1 MESKFYLM
9 FATPPLFV
17 TQYEGTVDSFLSEA
31 YSIPY
36 RDSFGNKVSTDTYIL
51 KRPGFNKLENFFLE
65 HINSY
70 TRQVLG
76 SEEEIGIQQS
86 WVNITQGKQN
96 HPKHYHSN
104 SYLSGVFYL
113 NTVKDTPIVF
123 DSPHTHNWPIRPEPK
138 EYLTVGGN
146 EFTNDSYSYMASAGD
161 LVIFPSSI
169 PHWVPVNTTDEN
181 RVSISFNTFP
191 KIPFGGLDNTTRLT

>member
-1 MESKFYLM
+1 MDIFNIFNILNI
-9 FATPPLFV
+9 FNVFNI
-17 TQYEGTVDSFLSEA
+17 FNIFEA
-31 YSIPY
+31 L
-36 RDSFGNKVSTDTYIL
+36 RT
-51 KRPGFNKLENFFLE
+51 
-65 HINSY
+65 
-70 TRQVLG
+70 
-76 SEEEIGIQQS
+76 
-86 WVNITQGKQN
+86 
-96 HPKHYHSN
+96 
-104 SYLSGVFYL
+104 
-113 NTVKDTPIVF
+113 
-123 DSPHTHNWPIRPEPK
+123 PHTHNWPIRPEPK

>member
-51 KRPGFNKLENFFLE
+51 KRPGFNKLEKFFLE
-65 HINSY
+65 HVNSY

-96 HPKHYHSN
+96 HPKH
-104 SYLSGVFYL
+104 
-113 NTVKDTPIVF
+113 I
-123 DSPHTHNWPIRPEPK
+123 
-138 EYLTVGGN
+138 
-146 EFTNDSYSYMASAGD
+146 
-161 LVIFPSSI
+161 
-169 PHWVPVNTTDEN
+169 
-181 RVSISFNTFP
+181 
-191 KIPFGGLDNTTRLT
+191 